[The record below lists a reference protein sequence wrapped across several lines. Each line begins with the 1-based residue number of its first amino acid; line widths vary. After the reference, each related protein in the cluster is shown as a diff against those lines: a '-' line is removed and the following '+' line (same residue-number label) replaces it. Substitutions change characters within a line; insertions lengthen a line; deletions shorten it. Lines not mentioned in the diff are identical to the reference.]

1 MAGMKTK
8 YIWYILLLCSLA
20 LLPNWSVISCRPA
33 PPAILLFSASPSEI
47 NSGESTTLRWD
58 TKDASSVTIDQEIGT
73 VVATGSVELSPA
85 KTIAYT
91 LTATNAGGTVSK
103 SVVIYVTAP
112 VIQSPPP
119 DTTPPVIKDV
129 SPLSA
134 TETGAVIIW
143 TTNEPGSSQ
152 VEYGE
157 TTEYGLTASSDELTT
172 DHSITLTGL
181 EPNTAYH
188 YQVKSKDNAGNEA
201 SSADN
206 TFVTTQEKSS
216 YSLELQSLEW
226 GRLTKG
232 TAYDMGVSPV
242 EVRNYL
248 FVKGALQNKS
258 QATLRAVICTM
269 NCWNGNT
276 LVKYGVY
283 VHRSPV
289 LPGQVFNF
297 NIETVDDPTVN
308 NVTVEFADSMGRDI
322 EVSKK

>member
-1 MAGMKTK
+1 MKTK
-8 YIWYILLLCSLA
+8 YICYILLLCSLA

-47 NSGESTTLRWD
+47 NSGESTTLKWGI
-58 TKDASSVTIDQEIGT
+58 KDASSVIIDQGIGK
-73 VVATGSVELSPA
+73 VAATGSVELSPA

-112 VIQSPPP
+112 AIQSPPP

-129 SPLSA
+129 STLST
-134 TETGAVIIW
+134 TETGSVIIW

-152 VEYGE
+152 VEYGK
-157 TTEYGLTASSDELTT
+157 TTEYGLTTSSDELTT
-172 DHSITLTGL
+172 NHSITLTGL

-188 YQVKSKDNAGNEA
+188 YQVKSKDKAGNEA
-201 SSADN
+201 ASIDN
-206 TFVTTQEKSS
+206 TFVTTQEKSP
-216 YSLELQSLEW
+216 YSMELQSLEW

-232 TAYDMGVSPV
+232 TAYDMGVSPI

-248 FVKGALQNKS
+248 FIKGVLQNRS
-258 QATLRAVICTM
+258 QAILRAVICTM

-276 LVKYGVY
+276 LVKYEVY
-283 VHRSPV
+283 VYRSPV
-289 LPGQVFNF
+289 LPGQVFTF
-297 NIETVDDPTVN
+297 NIETTDDPTVN
-308 NVTVEFADSMGRDI
+308 NVTVEFADSLGRDI

>member
-1 MAGMKTK
+1 
-8 YIWYILLLCSLA
+8 
-20 LLPNWSVISCRPA
+20 
-33 PPAILLFSASPSEI
+33 
-47 NSGESTTLRWD
+47 
-58 TKDASSVTIDQEIGT
+58 
-73 VVATGSVELSPA
+73 VELSPA

-188 YQVKSKDNAGNEA
+188 YQVKSKDKAGNEA
-201 SSADN
+201 SSIDN
-206 TFVTTQEKSS
+206 TFVTTQEKSP

-226 GRLTKG
+226 GRLTEG
-232 TAYDMGVSPV
+232 TAYELGVAPT

-248 FVKGALQNKS
+248 FAKGTLQNRS

-276 LVKYGVY
+276 IVKYEVY
-283 VHRSPV
+283 VHKSPV
-289 LPGQVFNF
+289 LPGQTFTF
-297 NIETVDDPTVN
+297 NIKTVDDPTVN